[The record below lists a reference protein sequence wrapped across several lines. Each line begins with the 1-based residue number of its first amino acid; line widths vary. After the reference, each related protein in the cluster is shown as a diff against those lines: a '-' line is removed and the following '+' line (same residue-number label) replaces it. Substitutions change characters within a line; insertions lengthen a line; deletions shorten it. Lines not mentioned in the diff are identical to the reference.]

1 MAAPDRPPEPSEYY
15 DVVVAGAGP
24 AGSSAARAAA
34 EAGAS
39 VCLLEKE
46 ATVSETVRTSGV
58 TWESDAE
65 RLGIPPYCYNT
76 VDKFSFRSPG
86 RTVTVGGEKGGPR
99 AAVLDVRRTYRWLA
113 RRAEEAGVE
122 LRTGAAVAGALAPER
137 GRRVSGVVVRG
148 PGGEARGIRAGVVVD
163 ATGFQSVVARSAGL
177 VGAWPRYGVGAEY
190 EARAE
195 HADQDEWWI
204 MVGSM
209 YSPAGYAWIFPA
221 GGDLVRVGVGI
232 GKPESAED
240 PARLLGRL
248 VRDGTGPIAGLGRL
262 SVTESH
268 FGLIPNG
275 GQARRTAFDGLLLAG
290 DTAGQANP
298 LVLEGIR
305 YAVRFGA
312 EAGAVAAG
320 AVAAGDTSAAA
331 LSRYERGWR
340 GAVGSRLRAA
350 GRVQDRWIAMD
361 DAGWD
366 AEIGAIG
373 ELGTADFVDF
383 IRAEFGSARMAGMAV
398 RHPRMA
404 VRQLLGIAMGAAGR
418 RLGLGGGRR
427 QGGPAPPE
435 SAGAPP

>member
-1 MAAPDRPPEPSEYY
+1 MPQAGPPESPEY

-24 AGSSAARAAA
+24 AGSAAARAAA

-46 ATVSETVRTSGV
+46 DSVSETVRTSGV

-65 RLGIPPYCYNT
+65 RLGIPPYCYNAVGT
-76 VDKFSFRSPG
+76 FSFRSPS
-86 RTVTVGGEKGGPR
+86 RTVTVGGGKEGGPR
-99 AAVLDVRRTYRWLA
+99 AAVLNVRRTYRWLA
-113 RRAEEAGVE
+113 RRAEEAGAEV
-122 LRTGAAVAGALAPER
+122 RTGAAVSGALAD
-137 GRRVSGVVVRG
+137 GGAVSGVRVRG
-148 PGGEARGIRAGVVVD
+148 PDGDARDVRARVVID
-163 ATGFQSVVARSAGL
+163 ATGFQSAVARSAGL
-177 VGAWPRYGVGAEY
+177 VGPWPRYGAGAEY

-195 HADQDEWWI
+195 RSNQDEWWI
-204 MVGSM
+204 MVGRM

-221 GGDLVRVGVGI
+221 GGDLVRVGVGV

-240 PARLLGRL
+240 PARILDRL
-248 VRDGTGPIAGLGRL
+248 VEEGTGPVASLGRL
-262 SVTESH
+262 SITERH

-312 EAGAVAAG
+312 EAGGVAAG
-320 AVAAGDTSAAA
+320 AAAAGDASAAA
-331 LSRYERGWR
+331 LSEYERRWR

-350 GRVQDRWIAMD
+350 GRVQDRWIGMD

-373 ELGTADFVDF
+373 DLGTADFVDF
-383 IRAEFGSARMAGMAV
+383 IRAEFGSVGMAGVAA

-404 VRQLLGIAMGAAGR
+404 ARQLLGIVRGAAGR
-418 RLGLGGGRR
+418 IAGGRR
-427 QGGPAPPE
+427 PAAGRAGWAAAGPGGPA
-435 SAGAPP
+435 

>member
-1 MAAPDRPPEPSEYY
+1 MAAPGLPERSEY

-24 AGSSAARAAA
+24 AGSAAARAAA

-76 VDKFSFRSPG
+76 VGRFSFCSPN
-86 RTVTVGGEKGGPR
+86 RTVTVGGGGGGPR
-99 AAVLDVRRTYRWLA
+99 AAVLNVRRTYRWLA
-113 RRAEEAGVE
+113 RRAEEAGAE
-122 LRTGAAVAGALAPER
+122 LRTGAAVSGALTGGGGA
-137 GRRVSGVVVRG
+137 VSGVRVRG
-148 PGGEARGIRAGVVVD
+148 PGGEGERDVRAGVVID

-177 VGAWPRYGVGAEY
+177 VEAWPRYGVGAEY

-240 PARLLGRL
+240 PARLLDRL

-275 GQARRTAFDGLLLAG
+275 GQARPTAFDGLLLAG

-320 AVAAGDTSAAA
+320 AVAAGDTSASA

-366 AEIGAIG
+366 AEIGVIG
-373 ELGTADFVDF
+373 ELGTGDLVDF
-383 IRAEFGSARMAGMAV
+383 IRAEFGSARMARMAV
-398 RHPRMA
+398 RHPRLA
-404 VRQLLGIAMGAAGR
+404 VRQLLGIARGAAG
-418 RLGLGGGRR
+418 LGRR
-427 QGGPAPPE
+427 GRRGAGEAGRPEAPP
-435 SAGAPP
+435 

>member
-1 MAAPDRPPEPSEYY
+1 MPAGGAPGREEY

-39 VCLLEKE
+39 VCLLERE
-46 ATVSETVRTSGV
+46 PTVSETVRTSGV
-58 TWESDAE
+58 TWESDA
-65 RLGIPPYCYNT
+65 RLLGIPPYCYNV
-76 VDKFSFRSPG
+76 VDRFSFRSP
-86 RTVTVGGEKGGPR
+86 RRAVTVGGRRGGPR

-113 RRAEEAGVE
+113 RRAVEAGAE
-122 LRTGAAVAGALAPER
+122 LRTGTAVAGALT
-137 GRRVSGVVVRG
+137 GGGGGVSGVRVRL
-148 PGGEARGIRAGVVVD
+148 PGGGARDIRAGVVID

-177 VGAWPRYGVGAEY
+177 VKPWPRYGAGAEY

-195 HADQDEWWI
+195 HADQGEWWI

-221 GGDLVRVGVGI
+221 GGDLVRVGVGV

-240 PARLLGRL
+240 PARLLDRL

-275 GQARRTAFDGLLLAG
+275 GQARPTAFDGLLLAG

-305 YAVRFGA
+305 YAARFGA

-320 AVAAGDTSAAA
+320 AAAAGDASAGA
-331 LSRYERGWR
+331 LYEYERRWR

-350 GRVQDRWIAMD
+350 GRVQDRWIGMD

-366 AEIGAIG
+366 AEIGVIG
-373 ELGTADFVDF
+373 DLGTRDFVDF
-383 IRAEFGSARMAGMAV
+383 IRAEFGSARMAGMAA
-398 RHPRMA
+398 RHPRLA
-404 VRQLLGIAMGAAGR
+404 ARQLLGMVRGAAGR
-418 RLGLGGGRR
+418 IGRGTSR
-427 QGGPAPPE
+427 GR
-435 SAGAPP
+435 AGARRPSHP

>member
-1 MAAPDRPPEPSEYY
+1 MRRRPYMAAAGAPGPEY

-46 ATVSETVRTSGV
+46 GTVSETVRTSGV

-65 RLGIPPYCYNT
+65 LLGIPPYCYNT
-76 VDKFSFRSPG
+76 VSRFSFRSPS
-86 RTVTVGGEKGGPR
+86 RTVTVGGGREGPR
-99 AAVLDVRRTYRWLA
+99 AAVLNVRRTYRWLA
-113 RRAEEAGVE
+113 RRAEEAGAEVY
-122 LRTGAAVAGALAPER
+122 TGTAVAGALA
-137 GRRVSGVVVRG
+137 GAGGGVSGVRARVQG
-148 PGGEARGIRAGVVVD
+148 GGEFDVRAKVVVD
-163 ATGFQSVVARSAGL
+163 ATGFQSAVARSAGL

-204 MVGSM
+204 MVGSA

-240 PARLLGRL
+240 PARRLDRL

-262 SVTESH
+262 SVTEAH

-275 GQARRTAFDGLLLAG
+275 GQARPTAFDGLLLAG

-305 YAVRFGA
+305 YAIRFGA
-312 EAGAVAAG
+312 EAGRVAAG
-320 AVAAGDTSAAA
+320 AAAAGDASAAR
-331 LSRYERGWR
+331 LSRYERAWR
-340 GAVGSRLRAA
+340 RAVGSRLRAA
-350 GRVQDRWIAMD
+350 GRVQDRWIGMD

-366 AEIGAIG
+366 AEIGVIG
-373 ELGTADFVDF
+373 ELGTGDFVDF
-383 IRAEFGSARMAGMAV
+383 IRAEFGSARMARMAV

-404 VRQLLGIAMGAAGR
+404 ARQLLGIARGAAGR
-418 RLGLGGGRR
+418 RGRGRGGREEGPGEA
-427 QGGPAPPE
+427 GGPP
-435 SAGAPP
+435 

>member
-1 MAAPDRPPEPSEYY
+1 MAAPGFPERSEY

-24 AGSSAARAAA
+24 AGSAAARAAA

-39 VCLLEKE
+39 VCLFEKE

-76 VDKFSFRSPG
+76 VGRFSFCSPS
-86 RTVTVGGEKGGPR
+86 RTVTVGGGVGGPR
-99 AAVLDVRRTYRWLA
+99 AAVLNVRRTYRWLA
-113 RRAEEAGVE
+113 RMAEEAGAE
-122 LRTGAAVAGALAPER
+122 LRTGAAVSGALTGVGGA
-137 GRRVSGVVVRG
+137 VSGVRVRG
-148 PGGEARGIRAGVVVD
+148 AGGEGERDVRAGVVID

-177 VGAWPRYGVGAEY
+177 VEAWPRYGVGAEY

-240 PARLLGRL
+240 PAKLLDRL
-248 VRDGTGPIAGLGRL
+248 VGDGTGPIAGLGRL
-262 SVTESH
+262 SITESH

-275 GQARRTAFDGLLLAG
+275 GQSRPTAFDGLLLAG

-320 AVAAGDTSAAA
+320 AVAAGDTSAPY

-361 DAGWD
+361 NAGWD
-366 AEIGAIG
+366 AEIGIIG
-373 ELGTADFVDF
+373 ELGTGDLVDF

-398 RHPRMA
+398 RHPRLA
-404 VRQLLGIAMGAAGR
+404 VRQLLGIVRGAAGR
-418 RLGLGGGRR
+418 GRGRR
-427 QGGPAPPE
+427 GAGEGAGRPQAAP
-435 SAGAPP
+435 

>member
-1 MAAPDRPPEPSEYY
+1 MAAAGFPGSEYY

-46 ATVSETVRTSGV
+46 GTVSETVRTSGV

-76 VDKFSFRSPG
+76 VGKFSFRSPG
-86 RTVTVGGEKGGPR
+86 RTVTVGGGAGGGPR

-113 RRAEEAGVE
+113 RRAVEAGAE
-122 LRTGAAVAGALAPER
+122 LYTGTAVAGALTGE
-137 GRRVSGVVVRG
+137 GGRVSGVRVRG
-148 PGGEARGIRAGVVVD
+148 PGGGEADIRAGVVVD
-163 ATGFQSVVARSAGL
+163 ATGFQSAVARSAGL

-240 PARLLGRL
+240 PVRLLDRL
-248 VRDGTGPIAGLGRL
+248 VRDGTGPIARLGRL

-275 GQARRTAFDGLLLAG
+275 GQSRPTAFDGLLLAG

-320 AVAAGDTSAAA
+320 AVAAGDMSAAY

-350 GRVQDRWIAMD
+350 GRVQDRWIGMD

-366 AEIGAIG
+366 AEISVIG
-373 ELGTADFVDF
+373 ELGTGDFVDF
-383 IRAEFGSARMAGMAV
+383 IRAEFGSARMARMAA

-404 VRQLLGIAMGAAGR
+404 ARQLLGIVRGAAGR
-418 RLGLGGGRR
+418 RLRGGGPEEA
-427 QGGPAPPE
+427 GGPP
-435 SAGAPP
+435 

>member
-1 MAAPDRPPEPSEYY
+1 MAAPGPPKSEY

-24 AGSSAARAAA
+24 AGSAAARAAA

-76 VDKFSFRSPG
+76 VGRFSFCSPN
-86 RTVTVGGEKGGPR
+86 RTVTVGGGGGGGPR
-99 AAVLDVRRTYRWLA
+99 AAVLNVRRTYRWLA
-113 RRAEEAGVE
+113 RAAEEAGAE
-122 LRTGAAVAGALAPER
+122 LRTGASVSGALTGGDGA
-137 GRRVSGVVVRG
+137 VSGVRVRG
-148 PGGEARGIRAGVVVD
+148 PGWEGERDIRAGVVID

-177 VGAWPRYGVGAEY
+177 VEAWPRYGVGAEY

-240 PARLLGRL
+240 PARLLDRL
-248 VRDGTGPIAGLGRL
+248 VGDRTGPIARLGRL

-275 GQARRTAFDGLLLAG
+275 GQARQTAFDGLLLAG

-320 AVAAGDTSAAA
+320 AVAAGDTSASA

-350 GRVQDRWIAMD
+350 GRVQDRWIGMD

-366 AEIGAIG
+366 AEIGVIG
-373 ELGTADFVDF
+373 ELGTGDFVDF
-383 IRAEFGSARMAGMAV
+383 IRAEFGSARMARMAV
-398 RHPRMA
+398 RHPRLA
-404 VRQLLGIAMGAAGR
+404 VRQLLGIARGAAGIGR
-418 RLGLGGGRR
+418 RGGRR
-427 QGGPAPPE
+427 REAAPP
-435 SAGAPP
+435 

>member
-1 MAAPDRPPEPSEYY
+1 MPLRGPPESDEY

-39 VCLLEKE
+39 VCLLERE
-46 ATVSETVRTSGV
+46 DSVSETVRTSGV

-65 RLGIPPYCYNT
+65 ALGIPPYCYNT
-76 VDKFSFRSPG
+76 VGTFSFRSPG
-86 RTVTVGGEKGGPR
+86 RSVTVGGRAGGPR
-99 AAVLDVRRTYRWLA
+99 AAVLNVRRTYRWLA
-113 RRAEEAGVE
+113 RGAEEAGAEV
-122 LRTGAAVAGALAPER
+122 RTGAAVAGALPGAGGGGP
-137 GRRVSGVVVRG
+137 VSGVRVRG
-148 PGGEARGIRAGVVVD
+148 AGGEMRDVRAAVVID
-163 ATGFQSVVARSAGL
+163 ATGFQSSVARSAGL
-177 VGAWPRYGVGAEY
+177 VGPWPRYGAGAEY

-240 PARLLGRL
+240 PARLLDRL
-248 VRDGTGPIAGLGRL
+248 VRDGTGPISGLGRL
-262 SVTESH
+262 SITESH

-275 GQARRTAFDGLLLAG
+275 GQARSTAFDGLLLAG

-305 YAVRFGA
+305 YAIRFGA
-312 EAGAVAAG
+312 EAGRVAAG
-320 AVAAGDTSAAA
+320 AAASGDASAGA
-331 LSRYERGWR
+331 LSEYERRWR

-350 GRVQDRWIAMD
+350 GRVQDRWIGMD

-366 AEIGAIG
+366 AEIGVIG
-373 ELGTADFVDF
+373 DLGTGDFVDF
-383 IRAEFGSARMAGMAV
+383 IRAEFGSARMARMAV
-398 RHPRMA
+398 RHPRTA
-404 VRQLLGIAMGAAGR
+404 ARQLLGMVRGAAGR
-418 RLGLGGGRR
+418 LGPRR
-427 QGGPAPPE
+427 GPEADARRRGPP
-435 SAGAPP
+435 

>member
-1 MAAPDRPPEPSEYY
+1 MAAAGFPGSEYY

-46 ATVSETVRTSGV
+46 GTVSETVRTSGV

-76 VDKFSFRSPG
+76 VGKFSFRSPG
-86 RTVTVGGEKGGPR
+86 RTVTVGGGAGGGPR

-113 RRAEEAGVE
+113 RRAAEAGAE
-122 LRTGAAVAGALAPER
+122 LYTGTAVARALTGE
-137 GRRVSGVVVRG
+137 GGGVSGVRVRG
-148 PGGEARGIRAGVVVD
+148 PGGGETDIRAGVVID
-163 ATGFQSVVARSAGL
+163 ATGFQSAVARSAGL
-177 VGAWPRYGVGAEY
+177 VGPWPRYGVGAEY

-240 PARLLGRL
+240 PARLLDRL

-275 GQARRTAFDGLLLAG
+275 GQARPTAFDGLLLAG

-320 AVAAGDTSAAA
+320 AVAAGDASAAY

-350 GRVQDRWIAMD
+350 GRVQDRWIGMD

-366 AEIGAIG
+366 AEIGVIG
-373 ELGTADFVDF
+373 ELGTGDFVDF
-383 IRAEFGSARMAGMAV
+383 IRAEFGSARMARMAV

-404 VRQLLGIAMGAAGR
+404 ARQLLGIVRGAAGR
-418 RLGLGGGRR
+418 RRR
-427 QGGPAPPE
+427 REGGPGEAGGPP
-435 SAGAPP
+435 